1 MLERDDCPAKL
12 MASAET
18 PDVLVVGGG
27 VIGLAAAWRL
37 AQHGL
42 RVTLLERR
50 ELGGGASRVAAGML
64 APAAEAE
71 FGAAGRSPERDRKS
85 TRLNSSH

>member
-1 MLERDDCPAKL
+1 MPTSEPWRIDATGVRTRNALERDDCPAKL

-37 AQHGL
+37 AQRGL

-50 ELGGGASRVAAGML
+50 ELGGWREHAGGY
-64 APAAEAE
+64 A
-71 FGAAGRSPERDRKS
+71 
-85 TRLNSSH
+85 